1 MELMMPLREA
11 PLPGRGMPPPPPPW
25 ELLLRSWCCCVSP
38 PIRLAVGFLIERG
51 AWRLDGRPMM
61 LLRSGSP
68 VVVVVVV
75 PVAVSP
81 RALAGVWR
89 TGAGVVVGPDEVRRG
104 PAMELRAGD

>member
-1 MELMMPLREA
+1 MPLREEALA
-11 PLPGRGMPPPPPPW
+11 PLPGRGIPPPGRDPPF
-25 ELLLRSWCCCVSP
+25 LLRSWCCCVSP